1 VRSLSRSCGKKGE
14 PHHKPLVPMFIA
26 GGAGANARH
35 SVATGI
41 IGGMIVASS
50 IALFF
55 IPMFFYLIQSSGE
68 RFASAKSTS
77 PKIPPQAAPERPPGG
92 LPTIGG

>member
-1 VRSLSRSCGKKGE
+1 M
-14 PHHKPLVPMFIA
+14 VPMFIA
-26 GGAGANARH
+26 GGAGANSRH

-68 RFASAKSTS
+68 RFASGKSAS
-77 PKIPPQAAPERPPGG
+77 PETPPTAEPETPPGG
-92 LPTIGG
+92 LPAIEG